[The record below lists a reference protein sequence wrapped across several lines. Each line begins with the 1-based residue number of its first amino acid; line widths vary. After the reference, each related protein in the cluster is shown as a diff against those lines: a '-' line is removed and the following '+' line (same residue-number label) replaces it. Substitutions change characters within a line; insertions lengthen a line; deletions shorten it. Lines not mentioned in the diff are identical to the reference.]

1 MRILIAEDDFTT
13 RAILTTALTKAGYEP
28 LETTNGAEAW
38 AELQKPN
45 PPKLVVLD
53 WLMPEMDGLEVA
65 QRVRRE
71 LRGDDRP
78 YILMLTSRTAKENVI
93 MGLEGGVDDYL
104 VKPFSVKE
112 LLARLAVGQ
121 RMVELFHD
129 LHQERGWL
137 QAVIESSRDG
147 LIVVDKEQRLMVF
160 NQPAAHLLRLP
171 GQAADWLGRGLPQL
185 IAALPDD
192 SSEIGRFIAQAGKQL
207 TDGQSPAVV
216 VGLMSGSYT
225 VRCEKL
231 PVMAGETW
239 LGQLLV
245 LRDISEERAVAQMRA
260 DLIRTMVHD
269 LRNPLTV
276 ISGVLEL
283 ILEDAVSNKGEYDI
297 ALLENADQSSQRM
310 LSLVSTILDINRL
323 ESDRMPLALH
333 PFSLYQVVAAQCAL
347 QMSLARAKGITLLN
361 NLPKTLPLA
370 WGDQEVIGRVLQN
383 LIGNALKFTPENG
396 RIQINATSIVQNDQ
410 PILQIAIQDTGPG
423 IPPEIEERLFEQ
435 FATGSHQAAGSGL
448 GLAYCRMALEAHG
461 QQIQAENDPTGGAI
475 FTFTL
480 AVAPDDKSEQE
491 TA

>member
-45 PPKLVVLD
+45 APKLVVLD
-53 WLMPEMDGLEVA
+53 WLMPGMDGLEVA

-71 LRGDDRP
+71 LSGDDRP
-78 YILMLTSRTAKENVI
+78 YILMLTSRSAKRNVI
-93 MGLEGGVDDYL
+93 EGLEAGVDDYL

-112 LLARLAVGQ
+112 LLARLAVGR

-147 LIVVDKEQRLMVF
+147 LIMVNKEQRLMVF
-160 NQPAAHLLRLP
+160 NQPAAHLLCLP
-171 GQAADWLGRGLPQL
+171 GRAADWLGCGLPQL

-192 SSEIGRFIAQAGKQL
+192 SSEIGSFIAQAGEQL
-207 TDGQSPAVV
+207 ADGQPTAIVAE
-216 VGLMSGSYT
+216 LMSGNYT

-245 LRDISEERAVAQMRA
+245 LHDISKERAVAQMRA

-283 ILEDAVSNKGEYDI
+283 IMEDAVSKKGEYDI
-297 ALLENADQSSQRM
+297 TLLENADQSTQRM

-323 ESDRMPLALH
+323 ESDRMPLALNQ
-333 PFSLYQVVAAQCAL
+333 FSLYQVVVAQCAI
-347 QMSLARAKGITLLN
+347 QMSLARAKGIVLLN
-361 NLPKTLPLA
+361 NLPKTLPSA

-383 LIGNALKFTPENG
+383 LIGNALKFTPQNG
-396 RIQINATSIVQNDQ
+396 RIQINAAPTIQNDQ
-410 PILQIAIQDTGPG
+410 PVLQVTIQDTGPG
-423 IPPEIEERLFEQ
+423 ILPELEERLFEQ
-435 FATGSHQAAGSGL
+435 FATGSHQEAGSGL

-461 QQIQAENDPTGGAI
+461 QQIQAENDPAGGAI

-480 AVAPDDKSEQE
+480 AIAPDDRGKQE